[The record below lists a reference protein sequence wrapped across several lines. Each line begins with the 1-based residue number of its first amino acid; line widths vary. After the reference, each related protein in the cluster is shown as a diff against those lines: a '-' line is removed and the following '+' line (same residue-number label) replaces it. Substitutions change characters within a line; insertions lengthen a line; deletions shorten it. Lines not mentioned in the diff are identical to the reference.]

1 MKKSREI
8 CSSFTEAIE
17 VKEEGGDGGIPQDP
31 SRGGSAGDFSSLS
44 CGILRRRGLH
54 TPLGTGLEWWA
65 LGGNSKSA

>member
-1 MKKSREI
+1 MAEYLRI
-8 CSSFTEAIE
+8 LR
-17 VKEEGGDGGIPQDP
+17 G
-31 SRGGSAGDFSSLS
+31 GGSAGDFSSLS